1 MDKITQ
7 SLLESFSTD
16 NGINGLEQWEQFE
29 HFTNFCVIS
38 KLYRNTFDL
47 AAVHSGK
54 GGDGSFDGIAIIVN
68 GQMIEDIE
76 ELDDVVQTSNFL
88 DCDIIFIQAKTTSA
102 FQGSQIGNLIFG
114 VKDFISDSPKLI
126 QNEFLKQR
134 KEIWE
139 AVISKSALMHNRRP
153 NSYLYYVTTGS
164 WQDDPNLVAVI
175 SSGVK
180 EIKDSG
186 LFQDIRF
193 NPLGADEIQRLFHE
207 TKNKLST
214 TITFQ
219 SRITLPDIQGVIE
232 AYLGILPFTEFIKLV
247 QDDGGQMYN
256 IFDENIRDYLGSNE
270 VNQKIE
276 KSLKD
281 GKYEL
286 FSILN
291 NGVTLVATSLTPA
304 GNRFTIRDYQ
314 IVNGCQT
321 SNVLHR
327 MQSLVGMDQIQ
338 VPVKIIVTAND
349 DIKNEVTIATN
360 SQTDVKPEQLE
371 ALTQFQKKL
380 ELYYQSSHDPVH
392 LYYERRSRQYH
403 SEPSVRK
410 TQIITIPIQIKTF
423 AAAYLNVPHSVSGY
437 YGTIVKRFG
446 GQIFNK
452 EHQLSPY
459 YASALCYY
467 KLESFFRSEQ
477 IDPEFK
483 KLRFHLIM
491 IARIL
496 SSGVNVSP
504 FSSHS
509 LDRQASDFIKR
520 MGNDLDAL
528 DIFQRG
534 VHICKSAGL
543 DLSKRQFKSESDTE
557 ALVNKAAAAFT
568 SRSPQER

>member
-7 SLLESFSTD
+7 SLLESFAAD
-16 NGINGLEQWEQFE
+16 NGISDLEQWKQFE

-38 KLYRNTFDL
+38 KLYRNTFEL
-47 AAVHSGK
+47 AAVHTGK
-54 GGDGSFDGIAIIVN
+54 GGDGAFDGIAIIVN
-68 GQMIEDIE
+68 GQIIEDID
-76 ELDDVVQTSNFL
+76 ELRDVVQSSGFL
-88 DCDIIFIQAKTTSA
+88 DCDVIFIQAKTSSS
-102 FQGSQIGNLIFG
+102 FQGSQIGNFIFG

-126 QNEFLKQR
+126 QNEFLGQR

-139 AVISKSALMHNRRP
+139 AVISMSALMHNRRP
-153 NSYLYYVTTGS
+153 NSWLYYVTTGS
-164 WQDDPNLVAVI
+164 WQDDPNLLAVI
-175 SSGVK
+175 NSGVK

-193 NPLGADEIQRLFHE
+193 TPLGADEIQRLFHE

-214 TITFQ
+214 TISFQ
-219 SRITLPDIQGVIE
+219 SRITLPDIQGVTE
-232 AYLGILPFTEFIKLV
+232 AYLGVLPFTEFMKLV
-247 QDDGGQMYN
+247 QDESGQMYN
-256 IFDENIRDYLGSNE
+256 IFDENIRDFLGSND
-270 VNQKIE
+270 VNKKIE
-276 KSLKD
+276 KSLTDRKF
-281 GKYEL
+281 EL

-327 MQSLVGMDQIQ
+327 MQSLDGIDQIQ

-349 DIKNEVTIATN
+349 DIKNEVTIAIN

-380 ELYYQSSHDPVH
+380 ELYYQSIYGPVH

-403 SEPSVRK
+403 SEASVRK

-437 YGTIVKRFG
+437 YGTIVKKFG
-446 GQIFNK
+446 AQIFNK

-467 KLESFFRSEQ
+467 RLESLFRSEQ
-477 IDPEFK
+477 VDPEFK

-496 SSGVNVSP
+496 SSGINVSP
-504 FSSHS
+504 FSSNA
-509 LDRQASDFIKR
+509 LDKQATAFLTT
-520 MGNDLDAL
+520 MGNDTDAVR
-528 DIFQRG
+528 IFHRG
-534 VHICKSAGL
+534 IQICKNAGL
-543 DLSKRQFKSESDTE
+543 DLSKRQFKAESETE
-557 ALVNKAAAAFT
+557 ALVKEAAK
-568 SRSPQER
+568 SV